1 LGERKGQVSILGRHA
16 SGKMAATKD
25 WHAEVDRV
33 LREGEDELNLSQC
46 SLGDAEAAEVA
57 EKLRANRN
65 SVNDLNLAFNNK
77 IGDAGATALAALL
90 RQDNGGGSSD
100 AESASETGDSG
111 SGGAALEYLQLQFNA
126 VGRKGIA
133 NLSDA
138 LRHNTT
144 LLELYLFGNPGVDAR
159 KSSEA
164 EAAAGIDSLLSAI
177 AVNTTLVLVHV
188 DYDGN
193 PHKKT
198 IDAALADTEG
208 RKRGRELFLSGP
220 MTKAAR
226 PQQHIA

>member
-1 LGERKGQVSILGRHA
+1 
-16 SGKMAATKD
+16 MAATKD
-25 WHAEVDRV
+25 WRAELDRV
-33 LREGEDELNLSQC
+33 LRAGEGKLDLSQC

-65 SVNDLNLAFNNK
+65 NVKELHLFYNE

-90 RQDNGGGSSD
+90 RQDSGDGSSD

-111 SGGAALEYLQLQFNA
+111 SGGAALEILYLQFNA
-126 VGRKGIA
+126 IGRKGIA
-133 NLSDA
+133 DLSDA

-144 LLELYLFGNPGVDAR
+144 LWGLFLARNPGVDAR
-159 KSSEA
+159 KISEA

-177 AVNTTLVLVHV
+177 AVNTTLTRVHV
-188 DYDGN
+188 GVDG
-193 PHKKT
+193 HRKT
-198 IDAALADTEG
+198 IEAALADTEG

-220 MTKAAR
+220 TTKAAR